1 MSAEIRPAM
10 GWKQV
15 LVLANNEVEL
25 LITLDVGPRIISY
38 RHQGGLNV
46 FKTFD
51 DQLGTSG
58 EADWQ
63 IRGGHRLWM
72 APETTLSYFPDNQPV
87 SFTLMDENHVC
98 LRTPAEAESGIEKE
112 IEIIL
117 DKKTSSVTLN
127 HSISA
132 TKDMSSGIAPW
143 GLTVLKAGGKAIIPM
158 PPRNL
163 HPNDLPATEQNAGR
177 DLDLNL
183 LPNRKMSL
191 WAYTNLTDPRFNWCA
206 DRLEISQDANM
217 PSTKL
222 GFLHQL
228 QSAHY
233 EVEGYRFSKTIDY
246 HQDATYPDGNCNL
259 EIFTDGEML
268 ELESLGPLVTLNKGD
283 RIVHTEDWSLKRR

>member
-163 HPNDLPATEQNAGR
+163 HPNDLPATERNAGR

-233 EVEGYRFSKTIDY
+233 EVDGYRFSKTIDY
-246 HQDATYPDGNCNL
+246 RQDATYPDGNCNL

-283 RIVHTEDWSLKRR
+283 RIVHTEDWSLKRC